1 MIDGVKS
8 TQKNIVSQGSI
19 LGPLLYVFYTAPVAD
34 IIRSHGL
41 GFHFYSDDT
50 QLYLAFVQTTPDQQV
65 SLAWIEHS
73 VKEIDT
79 WMLCN
84 TLKPNGKKTE
94 LLVLSAQHRPRPEIN
109 QLHVSFKV
117 LNDLSPQ
124 YSSDILQHYPTS
136 RTLRSV
142 TKKSTFST
150 ITQPGPVWQT
160 FILLHRPHTLEWA
173 WKLRCSYLGLI
184 YVSCILYYFWSCRA
198 LWAQGYS
205 AK

>member
-1 MIDGVKS
+1 MYVGVKIYSFQYLKVLLTYLSNLENRTQVIVIDWVKS
-8 TQKNIVSQGSI
+8 TKKNIVSQGSV

-34 IIRSHGL
+34 IIRRRGL

-65 SLAWIEHS
+65 SLAWIEHC

-109 QLHVSFKV
+109 HLHVSFKV
-117 LNDLSPQ
+117 LNDVSPQ
-124 YSSDILQHYPTS
+124 YPTDMLQHYLPP
-136 RTLRSV
+136 RTLRPV
-142 TKKSTFST
+142 TKNRLLIPSPNLVEYGKRSFSYT
-150 ITQPGPVWQT
+150 GP
-160 FILLHRPHTLEWA
+160 
-173 WKLRCSYLGLI
+173 KL
-184 YVSCILYYFWSCRA
+184 
-198 LWAQGYS
+198 
-205 AK
+205 